1 MQLKT
6 IFLYSQK
13 ISVVFLERDEAWI
26 NSIMNYN
33 VLGFFN
39 MTEKRVYILYI
50 VGSEIES
57 FFVITAAVTETP

>member
-1 MQLKT
+1 
-6 IFLYSQK
+6 
-13 ISVVFLERDEAWI
+13 
-26 NSIMNYN
+26 MNYN